1 MSIVDCFDQN
11 GSNIVQA
18 GANME
23 RENVSSQADGSNQ
36 SFSTAANYK
45 SGSLAVYW
53 NGIRQQTG
61 VTITETGSGTFSTS
75 FVASSGDYIFVDYQL
90 DS

>member
-1 MSIVDCFDQN
+1 
-11 GSNIVQA
+11 
-18 GANME
+18 ME
-23 RENVSSQADGSNQ
+23 RDDLSNQADGSNQ
-36 SFSTAANYK
+36 SFSTSSTYK
-45 SGSLAVYW
+45 TGSLAVYW

-75 FVASSGDYIFVDYQL
+75 FVAAAGDYIFADYQL